1 MFGFLRPVWT
11 LALAACVWQV
21 LWVGAEVL
29 LVRQAA
35 NALNCIQHIAPAA
48 ATVPHGSNEIAESGF
63 WHWLQT
69 HSAEIRALRFS
80 VGWLLAL
87 ALGLM
92 FLQYLREVAFA
103 RLSMTK
109 VFFIRQ
115 AIYDKLQRVGQ
126 AFHDA
131 HSTGELI
138 NRAFN
143 DLQNIRSF
151 LQTAVLVSLEIVL
164 IAGGYVTLLMTRSP
178 WVAGLALLPA
188 PFWLAYTVRFSRR
201 VQPLQRE
208 VMEAADRNVAM
219 LTENL
224 AGAHVVRAFATQRQ
238 EIERFGQNCDE
249 YLDRVLNRI
258 RLYANYTPIVR
269 AITSASHLSL
279 FLAAGILVIHG
290 KLAPGDVMILGA
302 AMAAILAR
310 LQQVSAINDQYQT
323 ALVSAKRLR
332 DVLAAPDA
340 MPEAARG
347 LPLPTGTGAICF
359 EDVTFGYD
367 TKRPVLTGVSFAVA
381 GGSFVALLG
390 PTGSGKSTLVQLLAR
405 LYDPQSGRILLDGVD
420 LRDLRLRDL
429 RRAVSL
435 VFQESYLFSES
446 IESNIAYARPEW
458 NDARV
463 ESAARLAQAQDFIDG
478 LPHGPRTHVG
488 ERGATLSGG
497 QRQRIAIARA
507 IHADARILI
516 LDDATAAVDPE
527 TEDLIYRGLRGTMH
541 DRTVFMIAHR
551 ISTVRQ
557 ADLVVVLEDGR
568 ITQVGTHDEL
578 MERDGHYREIARAQ
592 LHDALASTASVLSH
606 ARRMI
611 DAREVQEPHQAARL
625 AERNAEREP

>member
-1 MFGFLRPVWT
+1 M
-11 LALAACVWQV
+11 
-21 LWVGAEVL
+21 L

-35 NALNCIQHIAPAA
+35 DAVNCIRHFDPTN
-48 ATVPHGSNEIAESGF
+48 ATGHGQKYDFTNGGF
-63 WHWLQT
+63 LQWVT
-69 HSAEIRALRFS
+69 SSTTETAALRNA
-80 VGWLLAL
+80 VGWLFSL

-92 FLQYLREVAFA
+92 LLQYLREVAFA

-109 VFFIRQ
+109 VFFIRE

-151 LQTAVLVSLEIVL
+151 LQTAVLVSLEIAL
-164 IAGGYVTLLMTRSP
+164 IVGGYFVLLLTRSP
-178 WVAGLALLPA
+178 WVAGLALLPI
-188 PFWLAYTVRFSRR
+188 PFWLVYTIRFSRR

-219 LTENL
+219 LTETL
-224 AGAHVVRAFATQRQ
+224 AGAHVVRAFATQQQ
-238 EIERFGQNCDE
+238 EINRYDRNCDE
-249 YLDRVLNRI
+249 YLLRVLGRI

-269 AITSASHLSL
+269 AIASASHLSL
-279 FLAAGILVIHG
+279 FLAAGVLVIRG
-290 KLAPGDVMILGA
+290 KLEPGDVMILGA

-310 LQQVSAINDQYQT
+310 LQQISVINDQYQT
-323 ALVSAKRLR
+323 ALVSARRLR

-340 MPEAARG
+340 MSDTPEAV
-347 LPLPTGTGAICF
+347 PLPTGHGAVRF
-359 EDVTFGYD
+359 ENVTFGYD
-367 TKRPVLTGVSFAVA
+367 PIRPVLKDISFAVS
-381 GGSFVALLG
+381 GGSFVAILG
-390 PTGSGKSTLVQLLAR
+390 PTGAGKSTLVQLLAR
-405 LYDPQSGRILLDGVD
+405 LYDPQQGQIYLDNVD
-420 LRDLRLRDL
+420 LRSIRLREL

-446 IESNIAYARPEW
+446 IESNIAYSRPEW
-458 NDARV
+458 NDARI

-478 LPHGPRTHVG
+478 LPHGPRTAVG

-557 ADLVVVLEDGR
+557 ADLVVVLENGTV
-568 ITQVGTHDEL
+568 TQVGTHEEL

-592 LHDALASTASVLSH
+592 LHDAPASSASAPSH

-611 DAREVQEPHQAARL
+611 DAREIQEPHEAARI